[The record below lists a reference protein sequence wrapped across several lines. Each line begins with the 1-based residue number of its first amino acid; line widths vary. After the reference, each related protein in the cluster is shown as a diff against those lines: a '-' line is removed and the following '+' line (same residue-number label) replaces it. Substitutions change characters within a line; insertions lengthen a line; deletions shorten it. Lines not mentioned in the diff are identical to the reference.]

1 MTENTSGAAKVTKR
15 AQAQRERILAAAQ
28 KCFVE
33 SGFHAASM
41 ASISEAAGMS
51 PGLIYRYFENKNSII
66 LAIIERQLEEG
77 RADIAALRS
86 DTDLGPRII
95 ELFRSW
101 QQNYPDTMSA
111 PLFLEMTVEASRNPQ
126 IAEALQA
133 TEAVIRNDFIAWMK
147 RTSASHGSHLS
158 DEDAQWRAFSLKC
171 FIEGLAVR
179 AVREP
184 DLDMAV
190 LHNSLKAMLPLILP
204 LADRAGD

>member
-1 MTENTSGAAKVTKR
+1 MTQNSSGAAKTSKR

-66 LAIIERQLEEG
+66 LAIIERQLKEG

-86 DTDLGPRII
+86 DTDLAPRII
-95 ELFRSW
+95 ELFRNW
-101 QQNYPDTMSA
+101 QRNYPDTMSA

-126 IAEALQA
+126 VAEALRA
-133 TEAVIRNDFIAWMK
+133 SDAVIGNDFIAWMK
-147 RTSASHGSHLS
+147 RTCASHGVHLS
-158 DEDAQWRAFSLKC
+158 DEAVKWRAFSLKC
-171 FIEGLAVR
+171 FIEGLAIR

-184 DLDMAV
+184 DLDMTV
-190 LHNSLKAMLPLILP
+190 LHNSLNAVLPLFFP
-204 LADRAGD
+204 LADQTGD

>member
-1 MTENTSGAAKVTKR
+1 MTQNASGSGKVSKR

-33 SGFHAASM
+33 YGFHAASM

-51 PGLIYRYFENKNSII
+51 PGLIYRYFENKDSII

-77 RADIAALRS
+77 RANIAALRA
-86 DTDLGPRII
+86 DTDLKPGII
-95 ELFRSW
+95 DLFRSW

-133 TEAVIRNDFIAWMK
+133 TDAVIRNDFTAWMK
-147 RTSASHGSHLS
+147 RTCASNGIHLS
-158 DEDAQWRAFSLKC
+158 DEEVQWRAFSLKC
-171 FIEGLAVR
+171 FIEGLAIR

-184 DLDMAV
+184 DLDMSV
-190 LHNSLKAMLPLILP
+190 LHNSLKAMLPLLLP
-204 LADRAGD
+204 LPDKAGD